1 MGRLLQKL
9 WIGCCEVAAICGAWV
24 LVKHLAWQYTAIIG
38 CSILYAWWLAGSYGR
53 TGIKQFQYRKVD
65 VSKLTPLEYE
75 EYCAVLL
82 RGAGW
87 RANTTPRQDQGA
99 DVLAVLRRTKAV
111 IQCKMYASPVGNRAV
126 QEAIAG
132 RAFYKTHLA
141 VVVSTAPYTRSARQ
155 LAARTEV
162 LLLHHDQ
169 LPNLEKLA
177 RLR

>member
-1 MGRLLQKL
+1 MGALLEKL
-9 WIGCCEVAAICGAWV
+9 LIGYLKLVVAC
-24 LVKHLAWQYTAIIG
+24 LAMLLITHVSWKYTAIALV
-38 CSILYAWWLAGSYGR
+38 LYFYACWLIEEGK
-53 TGIKQFQYRKVD
+53 KQAHPPAAPINID
-65 VSKLTPLEYE
+65 KLSPLEYE

-99 DVLAVLRRTKAV
+99 DVLAVLRGTKAV
-111 IQCKMYASPVGNRAV
+111 VQCKMYKNPVGNRAV

-141 VVVSTAPYTRSARQ
+141 VVVSTAPYTRSARE
-155 LAARTEV
+155 LAASTQV

-169 LPNLEKLA
+169 LHRLEKLA
-177 RLR
+177 RIR